1 MSETANK
8 ENKNIDFESAMKR
21 LDEITNQLS
30 REGVSLDKALALYEE
45 GVNLARLC
53 NDKLDETDRKIKC
66 KCNHIKSRTPS
77 ASKDPHYL
85 LFQINI
91 KVFP

>member
-53 NDKLDETDRKIKC
+53 NDKLDETDRKIKLLQLSQDGEV
-66 KCNHIKSRTPS
+66 IQ
-77 ASKDPHYL
+77 KD
-85 LFQINI
+85 FINAENL
-91 KVFP
+91 